1 MDLKGGI
8 EKLCSLLMN
17 SEHESVNS
25 GARTETLTLLSVE
38 PRDFSNL
45 MEKLRVLR
53 FTLASNTTSLR
64 FLLLYTSIVPQI
76 QFFVCLQGS
85 VFKNL
90 LLQGWF
96 NAI

>member
-45 MEKLRVLR
+45 VEKLRVLR
-53 FTLASNTTSLR
+53 FTLTSLR